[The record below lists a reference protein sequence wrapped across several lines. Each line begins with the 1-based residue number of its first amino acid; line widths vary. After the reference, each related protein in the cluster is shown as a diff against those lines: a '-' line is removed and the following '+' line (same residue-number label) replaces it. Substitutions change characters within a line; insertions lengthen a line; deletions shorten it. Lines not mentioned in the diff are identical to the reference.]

1 MQWDYLVKTET
12 LDSDALSA
20 LGAEGWELVAVVSP
34 AHFVFHDFLKRP
46 ARG

>member
-12 LDSDALSA
+12 LDAGELGK

-34 AHFVFHDFLKRP
+34 AHFVFHYFFKRP
-46 ARG
+46 AQA